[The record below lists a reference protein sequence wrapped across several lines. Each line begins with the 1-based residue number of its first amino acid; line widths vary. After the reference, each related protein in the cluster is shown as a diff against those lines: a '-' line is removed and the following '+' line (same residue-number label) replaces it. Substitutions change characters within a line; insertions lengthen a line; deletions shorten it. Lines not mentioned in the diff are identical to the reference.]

1 MKINFIGNGSAWNI
15 KQNNTSA
22 YVKKEDQMILID
34 CGESIARQIIRLE
47 LLNNI
52 KKLYILITHT
62 HSDHIGSLGTLLF
75 YSKYRKQI
83 NNYLILPN
91 DEIYIEN
98 IKTYLKISDISSEV
112 QLEYK
117 KYLKKEFKLTNFEFL
132 KATHV
137 SSIPC
142 YCFVLQDKDGLIY
155 YSGDNSN
162 INYIKRYLKY
172 PDSTIYTEVSN
183 NPNLANEHL
192 YFDTLVKNTN
202 LEDRKR
208 IYLMH
213 MDQNSNEN
221 LYKSYGFKLTK
232 PLKDK
237 EGEKNGNFKPS

>member
-1 MKINFIGNGSAWNI
+1 MKFNFIGNGSAWNI
-15 KQNNTSA
+15 KMNNTSA
-22 YVKKEDQMILID
+22 YVKKGNQMILID

-47 LLNNI
+47 ILNGI

-75 YSKYRKQI
+75 YSKYYQNI
-83 NNYLILPN
+83 DNYLILPN
-91 DEIYIEN
+91 DKTYIEN
-98 IKTYLKISDISSEV
+98 IKSYLKISDISNEV
-112 QLEYK
+112 QFAYDQ
-117 KYLKKEFKLTNFEFL
+117 YLKKEFKLDNFEFL

-162 INYIKRYLKY
+162 IEYIKKYLKY
-172 PDSTIYTEVSN
+172 PNSIIYTEVSN
-183 NPNLANEHL
+183 NPNLSNEHL
-192 YFDTLVKNTN
+192 YFETLIKNTV
-202 LEDRKR
+202 LDDRKR

-213 MDQNSNEN
+213 MDQNSNED

-232 PLKDK
+232 SLTRK
-237 EGEKNGNFKPS
+237 EGD